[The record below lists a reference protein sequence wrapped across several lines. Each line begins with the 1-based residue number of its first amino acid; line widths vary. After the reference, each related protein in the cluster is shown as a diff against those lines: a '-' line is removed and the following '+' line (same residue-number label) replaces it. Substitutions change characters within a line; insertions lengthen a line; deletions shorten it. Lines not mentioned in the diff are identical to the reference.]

1 MLLRFVQILS
11 FFACESHL
19 RIPMLP
25 TLLQRIVSYGV
36 DEKMELAVVN
46 RIKLINFY
54 YLLLFAMLLFSMVW
68 ASIAGMKLFMIEN
81 SIAMVI
87 SAILFFLVP
96 PGRRPN
102 LSSILILV
110 LTALILFNS
119 FLYDLGISTSLV
131 MALYLVFP
139 LAGITLN
146 GRHGILVPI
155 ALGVITLFF
164 NSLPI
169 FETGIHLDLFNSLFF
184 FSTYVLVILISI
196 YIERTNRELFTR
208 LKDSKNQVENEI
220 VEKDEFISKL
230 SHKLRTSLSN
240 ITLINTLVHDDRL
253 SSAQKELLE
262 TLQASTNNL
271 IEDVNQIV
279 EIASPGILDYK
290 KSIISFD
297 LTRILEEAVGILK
310 SGISFHDQVVIQR
323 SDHIDHYLIG
333 DPSLLRGLVVNIT
346 KGLSIYKLDD
356 KPIEVRIENLRES
369 PSQVRLKFSF
379 SISSELGLDLMA
391 YVDKLNRSEG
401 HHASNLANAHTL
413 LRESEGALTA
423 QIDGHNILLFFNQD
437 FTKDPTRSVVETSS
451 DKFANQEVKKGINL
465 KDAKILLVEDNAI
478 NQKIVLLSLSKQ
490 VREIDVAEN
499 GKVALE
505 MFGLKQYDLILMD
518 IMMPV
523 MDGIIATKKI
533 REIESTSDQH
543 IPIIAVTANAL
554 AGDRENCLAAGV
566 DDYIAKPFA
575 ADLLVKKMKN
585 LLA

>member
-1 MLLRFVQILS
+1 ML
-11 FFACESHL
+11 A
-19 RIPMLP
+19 

-36 DEKMELAVVN
+36 DEKMELTVVN
-46 RIKLINFY
+46 RIKRINFY
-54 YLLLFAMLLFSMVW
+54 YLLLFAILLFSMVW
-68 ASIAGMKLFMIEN
+68 ALIAGLKLYMVEN
-81 SIAMVI
+81 SIAIVI
-87 SAILFFLVP
+87 TAILFILVP
-96 PGRRPN
+96 PGRKAN

-110 LTALILFNS
+110 LTALILLNS
-119 FLYDLGISTSLV
+119 FLYDLGVSTSLL

-139 LAGITLN
+139 LAGISLN

-169 FETGIHLDLFNSLFF
+169 FEKGIHLNLFNSLFF

-196 YIERTNRELFTR
+196 FIERTNRELFTQ
-208 LKDSKNQVENEI
+208 LKDSKNQVESEI

-240 ITLINTLVHDDRL
+240 ITLINNLVHDDRL
-253 SSAQKELLE
+253 SSDQKELLE

-271 IEDVNQIV
+271 IEDVNNIV
-279 EIASPGILDYK
+279 EIASPGILDYY

-297 LTRILEEAVGILK
+297 LTRILEEAVSILK
-310 SGISFHDQVVIQR
+310 SGISFHDEVVIQR
-323 SDHIDHYLIG
+323 SDYIDHYLIG
-333 DPSLLRGLVVNIT
+333 DPSLLRSLVVNII
-346 KGLSIYKLDD
+346 KGLSIYKLDED
-356 KPIEVRIENLRES
+356 PIQLRIENLRES

-379 SISSELGLDLMA
+379 SVSSELGQDLVS
-391 YVDKLNRSEG
+391 YIDKLNRSEG

-423 QIDGHNILLFFNQD
+423 HIEGDFAFLLFNQD
-437 FTKDPTRSVVETSS
+437 FTKDPTRSVVETAAERFT
-451 DKFANQEVKKGINL
+451 DQAVRKGVNL
-465 KDAKILLVEDNAI
+465 KDAKILLVEDNLI

-490 VREIDVAEN
+490 VREIDVAGN
-499 GKVALE
+499 GKIALE

-523 MDGIIATKKI
+523 MDGIVATKKI
-533 REIESTSDQH
+533 REIESTSERH

-554 AGDRENCLAAGV
+554 VGDRENCLAAGV

-575 ADLLVKKMKN
+575 ADLLVRKMKS